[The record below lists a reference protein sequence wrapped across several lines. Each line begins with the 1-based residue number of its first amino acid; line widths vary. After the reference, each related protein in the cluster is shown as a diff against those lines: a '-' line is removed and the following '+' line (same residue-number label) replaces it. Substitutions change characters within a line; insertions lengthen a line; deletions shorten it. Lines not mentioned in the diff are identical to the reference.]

1 MPNHIP
7 SLFLELATDLPNVA
21 FRFVFRILIQ
31 SNWYAFLYSFS
42 ATLLK
47 PKRADVISDFSGFSS
62 AIDRVKLFLPS
73 IKAANEGLIR
83 QEDSIISLNEESSEP
98 SSDDINIQDLTGEES
113 GTDESVNIEDFDD
126 DDEQNN
132 DSEDDI
138 DVESVT
144 RDKYSKASST
154 VVMEIGVGLF
164 DVLDGAKQ

>member
-1 MPNHIP
+1 M
-7 SLFLELATDLPNVA
+7 
-21 FRFVFRILIQ
+21 
-31 SNWYAFLYSFS
+31 
-42 ATLLK
+42 
-47 PKRADVISDFSGFSS
+47 
-62 AIDRVKLFLPS
+62 PS